1 MNKPPRHIINFF
13 RWFCR
18 VEYVDDIEG
27 DLLERYEKQSQNK
40 GTTTAK
46 INLFFEVLK
55 LLRPGIIK
63 ESKRIQ
69 KLKIQGMFRHN
80 LLITL
85 RSFNRYKSSF
95 LINLIG
101 LSTGMAAVLLI
112 YMWVTDELSIDK
124 FHAKDDRLYQIMGN
138 YSNNGN
144 ISTWNGMPTGLAEEL
159 RSDIPDLQYVVGATD
174 RAWGLDFKL
183 EANDKKLVQI
193 GRFVGKDFFNMFS
206 YDLTQGDPNVVLKSR
221 DAIVISEALAL
232 SLFGTKDVIGKSIG
246 WEMIGNQ
253 GTSIISG
260 VFSPLPSN
268 STDRFDMLI
277 PFERYIDTNGRDLIN
292 PTSVAYV
299 LLNENSSKAEVDSK
313 IQNFLKDR
321 VEDSSIELFLQ
332 KYSDQYLHGNFEN
345 GVPAGGRIEYVHLF
359 SIIAIFILSIAC
371 VNFMNLSTARAS
383 RRMKEVGVK
392 KSFGVP
398 RAFLITQYI
407 GEAVTLALISLV
419 ISVLLVGLVLPD
431 FNQITEK
438 TMKLSPDL
446 NLILSGIS
454 IALITGILAGSY
466 PAFYLSSFK
475 PVVVLKGKLSELK
488 GESWIRKGLVIF
500 QFSISIILIIAVF
513 VVFEQIEFIQNK
525 NLGYDRNNLVRIRNT
540 ANISQNF
547 ETFLQEMKNIPG
559 VENASAHINSLYNPP
574 GTQDFSW
581 PGSEGAN
588 TNLKRYIVHYD
599 FIETLGLEL
608 VAGKSLSRDFNK
620 PQIVINEKAA
630 KHMELSEPVGTKV
643 RMWGNELTIV
653 GVVKDFHF
661 SSYYQPIG
669 PMFFHMLPPDYMA
682 YIIVRLDNSNT
693 MQTMSRIED
702 FYKKFSGTP
711 NFEYQFIEE
720 DFNSLY
726 ESEKVVASLSRY
738 FAGIAIIISC
748 LGLFG
753 LAMFTAERRSK
764 EIGIRKILGSSI
776 LGIAKLLLAG
786 FNKLLGVSIL
796 IGVSIGYFISKG
808 WLENFAFRIDLD
820 WWLFTTGIMIIVFTA
835 WLSVGWQVLKVARI
849 NPVKSLRDE

>member
-1 MNKPPRHIINFF
+1 M
-13 RWFCR
+13 
-18 VEYVDDIEG
+18 DDIEG
-27 DLLERYEKQSQNK
+27 DLLERYEKQAQRK
-40 GTTTAK
+40 GITLAK
-46 INLFFEVLK
+46 ISLLLEVVR

-80 LLITL
+80 LLISL
-85 RSFNRYKSSF
+85 RSFSRYKSSF
-95 LINLIG
+95 LINLVG

-112 YMWVTDELSIDK
+112 YMWVADELSIDK
-124 FHAKDDRLYQIMGN
+124 FHTHDDRLYQIMGN
-138 YSNNGN
+138 YENNGN

-159 RSDIPDLQYVVGATD
+159 KSEIPDLEHVVGATD
-174 RAWGLDFKL
+174 RGWGLDFTL
-183 EANDKKLVQI
+183 ETSDKKLVQI
-193 GRFVGKDFFNMFS
+193 GRFVGKDFFQLFS
-206 YDLTQGDPNVVLKSR
+206 YNLVSGDPATVLENR
-221 DAIVISEALAL
+221 DAIVISEPLAI
-232 SLFGTKDVIGKSIG
+232 SLFGTKDVIGKSLN
-246 WEMIGNQ
+246 WEMIQ
-253 GTSIISG
+253 DKSTSIISG
-260 VFSPLPSN
+260 VFAPGPAN
-268 STDRFDMLI
+268 TTDRFDVLV
-277 PFERYIDTNGRDLIN
+277 PFERYIEANGRDLVN

-299 LLNENSSKAEVDSK
+299 LLNENSSKEEVDAK
-313 IQNFLKDR
+313 IKSFLKDR
-321 VEDSSIELFLQ
+321 VEDSKIELFLQ
-332 KYSDQYLHGNFEN
+332 KYSDQYLYGNFEN
-345 GVPAGGRIEYVHLF
+345 GVPAGGRIEYVRLF
-359 SIIAIFILSIAC
+359 SVIAIFILTIAC
-371 VNFMNLSTARAS
+371 INFMNLSTARAS

-398 RAFLITQYI
+398 RGFLITQYL

-419 ISVLLVGLVLPD
+419 VSVLLVGLVLPD

-438 TMKLSPDL
+438 SMRLTPDL
-446 NLILSGIS
+446 NLILSGLS
-454 IALITGILAGSY
+454 IAMITGILAGSY

-488 GESWIRKGLVIF
+488 GESWIRKGLVVF

-525 NLGYDRNNLVRIRNT
+525 NLGYDRDNLVRIRNT
-540 ANISQNF
+540 ANISANF
-547 ETFLQEMKNIPG
+547 DSFLQEMKNIPG
-559 VENASAHINSLYNPP
+559 VQNASAHVNSIYNPP
-574 GTQDFSW
+574 GTRDFSW
-581 PGSEGAN
+581 PGSEGAD

-608 VAGKSLSRDFNK
+608 VEGQSLSRDFNK
-620 PQIVINEKAA
+620 PQIVINEQAA

-693 MQTMSRIED
+693 MQTMGRIED
-702 FYKKFSGTP
+702 FYKKFSGSP
-711 NFEYQFIEE
+711 NFEYRFIEE
-720 DFNSLY
+720 DFNRLY

-808 WLENFAFRIDLD
+808 WLENFAFRIDLN
-820 WWLFTTGIMIIVFTA
+820 WWLFTTGIFIIVFTA

>member
-1 MNKPPRHIINFF
+1 MNKPPQYIINFF

-18 VEYVDDIEG
+18 IDYVDDIEG
-27 DLLERYEKQSQNK
+27 DLLERYEKQAQRK
-40 GTTTAK
+40 GITLAK
-46 INLFFEVLK
+46 ISLLLEVVR

-85 RSFNRYKSSF
+85 RSFSRYKSSF
-95 LINLIG
+95 LINLVG

-112 YMWVTDELSIDK
+112 YMWVADELSIDK
-124 FHAKDDRLYQIMGN
+124 FHTHDDRLYQIMGN
-138 YSNNGN
+138 YENNGN

-159 RSDIPDLQYVVGATD
+159 KSEIPDLEHVVGATD
-174 RAWGLDFKL
+174 RGWGLDFTL
-183 EANDKKLVQI
+183 ETSDKKLVQI
-193 GRFVGKDFFNMFS
+193 GRFVGKDFFQLFS
-206 YDLTQGDPNVVLKSR
+206 YNLVSGDPATVLENR
-221 DAIVISEALAL
+221 DAIVISEPLAI
-232 SLFGTKDVIGKSIG
+232 SLFGTKDVIGKSLN
-246 WEMIGNQ
+246 WEMIQ
-253 GTSIISG
+253 DKSTSIISG
-260 VFSPLPSN
+260 VFAPGPAN
-268 STDRFDMLI
+268 TTDRFDVLV
-277 PFERYIDTNGRDLIN
+277 PFERYIEANGRDLVN

-299 LLNENSSKAEVDSK
+299 LLNENSSKEEVDAK
-313 IQNFLKDR
+313 IKSFLKDR
-321 VEDSSIELFLQ
+321 VEDSKIELFLQ
-332 KYSDQYLHGNFEN
+332 KYSDQYLYGNFEN
-345 GVPAGGRIEYVHLF
+345 GVPAGGRIEYVRLF
-359 SIIAIFILSIAC
+359 SVIAIFILTIAC
-371 VNFMNLSTARAS
+371 INFMNLSTARAS

-398 RAFLITQYI
+398 RGFLITQYL

-419 ISVLLVGLVLPD
+419 VSVLLVGLVLPD

-438 TMKLSPDL
+438 SMRLTPDL
-446 NLILSGIS
+446 NLILSGLS
-454 IALITGILAGSY
+454 IAMITGILAGSY

-488 GESWIRKGLVIF
+488 GESWIRKGLVVF

-525 NLGYDRNNLVRIRNT
+525 NLGYDRDNLVRIRNT
-540 ANISQNF
+540 ANISANF
-547 ETFLQEMKNIPG
+547 DSFLQEMKNIPG
-559 VENASAHINSLYNPP
+559 VQNASAHVNSIYNPP
-574 GTQDFSW
+574 GTRDFSW
-581 PGSEGAN
+581 PGSEGAD

-608 VAGKSLSRDFNK
+608 VEGQSLSRDFNK
-620 PQIVINEKAA
+620 PQIVINEQAA

-693 MQTMSRIED
+693 MQTMGRIED
-702 FYKKFSGTP
+702 FYKKFSGSP
-711 NFEYQFIEE
+711 NFEYRFIEE
-720 DFNSLY
+720 DFNRLY

-776 LGIAKLLLAG
+776 LGIAQLLLAG

-808 WLENFAFRIDLD
+808 WLENFAFRIDLN
-820 WWLFTTGIMIIVFTA
+820 WWLFTTGIFIIVFTA

>member
-1 MNKPPRHIINFF
+1 M
-13 RWFCR
+13 
-18 VEYVDDIEG
+18 
-27 DLLERYEKQSQNK
+27 
-40 GTTTAK
+40 
-46 INLFFEVLK
+46 
-55 LLRPGIIK
+55 
-63 ESKRIQ
+63 
-69 KLKIQGMFRHN
+69 
-80 LLITL
+80 
-85 RSFNRYKSSF
+85 
-95 LINLIG
+95 
-101 LSTGMAAVLLI
+101 
-112 YMWVTDELSIDK
+112 
-124 FHAKDDRLYQIMGN
+124 
-138 YSNNGN
+138 
-144 ISTWNGMPTGLAEEL
+144 
-159 RSDIPDLQYVVGATD
+159 
-174 RAWGLDFKL
+174 
-183 EANDKKLVQI
+183 
-193 GRFVGKDFFNMFS
+193 
-206 YDLTQGDPNVVLKSR
+206 
-221 DAIVISEALAL
+221 
-232 SLFGTKDVIGKSIG
+232 
-246 WEMIGNQ
+246 
-253 GTSIISG
+253 
-260 VFSPLPSN
+260 
-268 STDRFDMLI
+268 
-277 PFERYIDTNGRDLIN
+277 
-292 PTSVAYV
+292 AYV
-299 LLNENSSKAEVDSK
+299 LLNENSSKEEVDAK
-313 IQNFLKDR
+313 IKSFLKDR
-321 VEDSSIELFLQ
+321 VEDSKIELFLQ
-332 KYSDQYLHGNFEN
+332 KYSDQYLYGNFEN
-345 GVPAGGRIEYVHLF
+345 GVPAGGRIEYVRLF
-359 SIIAIFILSIAC
+359 SVIAIFILTIAC
-371 VNFMNLSTARAS
+371 INFMNLSTARAS

-398 RAFLITQYI
+398 RGFLITQYL

-419 ISVLLVGLVLPD
+419 VSVLLVGLVLPD

-438 TMKLSPDL
+438 SMRLTPDL
-446 NLILSGIS
+446 NLILSGLS
-454 IALITGILAGSY
+454 IAMITGILAGSY

-488 GESWIRKGLVIF
+488 GESWIRKGLVVF

-525 NLGYDRNNLVRIRNT
+525 NLGYDRDNLVRIRNT
-540 ANISQNF
+540 ANISANF
-547 ETFLQEMKNIPG
+547 DSFLQEMKNIPG
-559 VENASAHINSLYNPP
+559 VQNASAHVNSIYNPP
-574 GTQDFSW
+574 GTRDFSW
-581 PGSEGAN
+581 PGSEGAD

-608 VAGKSLSRDFNK
+608 VEGQSLSRDFNK
-620 PQIVINEKAA
+620 PQIVINEQAA

-693 MQTMSRIED
+693 MQTMGRIED
-702 FYKKFSGTP
+702 FYKKFSGSP
-711 NFEYQFIEE
+711 NFEYRFIEE
-720 DFNSLY
+720 DFNRLY

-776 LGIAKLLLAG
+776 LGIAQLLLAG

-820 WWLFTTGIMIIVFTA
+820 WWLFTTGIFIIVFTA

-849 NPVKSLRDE
+849 NPVKSLKDE

>member
-1 MNKPPRHIINFF
+1 MNKPPQYIINFF

-18 VEYVDDIEG
+18 IDYVDDIEG
-27 DLLERYEKQSQNK
+27 DLLERYEKQAQRK
-40 GTTTAK
+40 GITLAK
-46 INLFFEVLK
+46 ISLLLEVVR

-85 RSFNRYKSSF
+85 RSFSRYKSSF
-95 LINLIG
+95 LINLVG

-112 YMWVTDELSIDK
+112 YMWVADELSIDK
-124 FHAKDDRLYQIMGN
+124 FHTHDDRLYQIMGN
-138 YSNNGN
+138 YENNGN

-159 RSDIPDLQYVVGATD
+159 KSEIPDLEHVVGATD
-174 RAWGLDFKL
+174 RGWGLDFTL
-183 EANDKKLVQI
+183 ETSDKKLVQI
-193 GRFVGKDFFNMFS
+193 GRFVGKDFFQLFS
-206 YDLTQGDPNVVLKSR
+206 YNLVSGDPATVLENR
-221 DAIVISEALAL
+221 DAIVISEPLAI
-232 SLFGTKDVIGKSIG
+232 SLFGTKDVIGKSLN
-246 WEMIGNQ
+246 WEMIQ
-253 GTSIISG
+253 DKSTSIISG
-260 VFSPLPSN
+260 VFAPGPAN
-268 STDRFDMLI
+268 TTDRFDVLV
-277 PFERYIDTNGRDLIN
+277 PFERYIEANGRDLVN

-299 LLNENSSKAEVDSK
+299 LLNENSSKEEVDAK
-313 IQNFLKDR
+313 IKSFLKDR
-321 VEDSSIELFLQ
+321 VEDSKIELFLQ
-332 KYSDQYLHGNFEN
+332 KYSDQYLYGNFEN
-345 GVPAGGRIEYVHLF
+345 GVPAGGRIEYVRLF
-359 SIIAIFILSIAC
+359 SVIAIFILTIAC
-371 VNFMNLSTARAS
+371 INFMNLSTARAS

-398 RAFLITQYI
+398 RGFLITQYL

-419 ISVLLVGLVLPD
+419 VSVLLVGLVLPD

-438 TMKLSPDL
+438 SMRLTPDL
-446 NLILSGIS
+446 NLILSGLS
-454 IALITGILAGSY
+454 IAMITGILAGSY

-488 GESWIRKGLVIF
+488 GESWIRKGLVVF

-525 NLGYDRNNLVRIRNT
+525 NLGYDRDNLVRIRNT
-540 ANISQNF
+540 ANISANF
-547 ETFLQEMKNIPG
+547 DSFLQEMKNIPG
-559 VENASAHINSLYNPP
+559 VQNASAHVNSIYNPP
-574 GTQDFSW
+574 GTRDFSW
-581 PGSEGAN
+581 PGSEGAD

-608 VAGKSLSRDFNK
+608 VEGQSLSRDFNK
-620 PQIVINEKAA
+620 PQIVINEQAA

-693 MQTMSRIED
+693 MQTMGRIED
-702 FYKKFSGTP
+702 FYKKFSGSP
-711 NFEYQFIEE
+711 NFEYRFIEE
-720 DFNSLY
+720 DFNRLY

-776 LGIAKLLLAG
+776 LGIAQLLLAG

-796 IGVSIGYFISKG
+796 IGVSVGYFISKG
-808 WLENFAFRIDLD
+808 WLENFAFRIDLN
-820 WWLFTTGIMIIVFTA
+820 WWLFTTGIFIIVFTA